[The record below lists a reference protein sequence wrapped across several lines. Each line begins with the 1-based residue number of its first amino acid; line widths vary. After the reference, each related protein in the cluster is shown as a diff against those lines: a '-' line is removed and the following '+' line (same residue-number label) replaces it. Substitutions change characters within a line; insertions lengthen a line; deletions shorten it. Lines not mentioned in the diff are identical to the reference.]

1 MTRLIIKK
9 SKLKTNGFLLAEAIF
24 SLVIVILIL
33 TILQNILFSIKK
45 INMSE
50 NNQVNDLA
58 YAYVQ
63 LNNFMHAKDTRTV
76 YPVKDNHDDKSAT
89 FTRIDNNKNEETY
102 NIEYYLKKKV
112 LKVSKV
118 GTKSTGGY
126 MPLIFNIRDAKF
138 ETKKDKIIIHI
149 DEYNKGKSDLVF
161 QLDEKVDE
169 KEDVKKKKDLKK
181 AKAMS
186 LS

>member
-89 FTRIDNNKNEETY
+89 FTRIDNKKNEETY
-102 NIEYYLKKKV
+102 NIEYYLKSRKC
-112 LKVSKV
+112 
-118 GTKSTGGY
+118 
-126 MPLIFNIRDAKF
+126 
-138 ETKKDKIIIHI
+138 
-149 DEYNKGKSDLVF
+149 
-161 QLDEKVDE
+161 
-169 KEDVKKKKDLKK
+169 
-181 AKAMS
+181 
-186 LS
+186 